1 MAGKKNKQKAKI
13 PRQTWQPHPSVRV
26 LGNVWQVIFTT
37 FKIIAAALGTVLIIG
52 AVCAAVFVGVLGD
65 YLEQDVAPLA
75 GVDLDGF
82 DLDQNSTVYYVDENG
97 DITVLQNI
105 HAKNKS
111 EWATYDELPENLI
124 NATIAIED
132 KRFYEH
138 QGVDWIT
145 TIKACA
151 RMFFGNSSMGGSTIT
166 QQTIKNLFDE
176 KDVTVQRKVLEIF
189 RAIEFEKRYDK
200 ETILEWYF
208 NVIYMGERCTGV
220 KTAAATYFGKELE
233 MLTTAEC
240 ASLIS
245 ITNNPSL
252 YNPYR
257 TNKDA
262 GGLTGAERNLV
273 RQRHVL
279 DEMYDQGMLTEEEY
293 KAETAQ
299 TLVFKRGIAPE
310 DKMASCDAAGCGYR
324 GTVGSF
330 KLENA
335 VYYCPRCSS
344 ITTMDAN
351 ASQEVYSY
359 FVDTLIEDVAMALA
373 ERDGMDWNAATME
386 TYKNII
392 QSGGYHI
399 YSTLDMKVQNQLDK
413 IYQDLS
419 QIPAT
424 RSGQQLQSAMVILDN
439 RTGDIVAL
447 CGGVGKDKVHDGLN
461 RAVDSDLQTGSSIKP
476 ITVYGPAF
484 EAGVITPATV
494 IKDLPHHYNSGSGWP
509 KNDDRKYQYAYAVHD
524 GIRRSVNA
532 VAVNTLDLIGTG
544 FSYKFAKE
552 QLGLVSLLESYN
564 KGGEEMSDIDYAPL
578 AMGAQT
584 LGVSVREMASAFG
597 TFAYNGV
604 WREGRTFT
612 KVYDRYGNLVLDN
625 TQDSREVFSEKT
637 VNYMN
642 YCLQDAVYSGT
653 GTNAQISGQLVYGK
667 TGTTASNRDRWFC
680 GFTKHYT
687 AAVWCGYD
695 DPEVISLVY
704 GGNPAAQLFKKVL
717 EPIHKGKP
725 RVQMYDSSK
734 LVSVTI
740 CLDSGKIATDA
751 CKADVR
757 TDGDFKRTAEAL
769 VYKED
774 IPKDKCDKHV
784 LVSVCPGGGVANE
797 YCEHFAQAGEI
808 ELEEK
813 ALVKMT
819 KADLDK
825 LVKCKSQGLNPEYL
839 REDYVYLVGNDGKDA
854 VFGGVLEKLE
864 NSKAPYLVCTEH
876 TKESWEEYQKNHE
889 TGTEDP
895 DQTDP
900 LRSLWEVLL
909 P

>member
-1 MAGKKNKQKAKI
+1 MAKKQKKAKI
-13 PRQTWQPHPSVRV
+13 PRQSWKPHPAVKT
-26 LGNVWQVIFTT
+26 LGNVWQVIFTV
-37 FKIIAAALGTVLIIG
+37 FKIAAAALTTVVIIG
-52 AVCAAVFVGVLGD
+52 AVCAAVFAGVLGD
-65 YLEQDVAPLA
+65 YLEQEVAPLA

-82 DLDQNSTVYYVDENG
+82 DLDQNSTVYYVNSDG

-233 MLTTAEC
+233 MLSIAEC

-257 TNKDA
+257 TNLDA
-262 GGLTGAERNLV
+262 GGLTGAERNKV
-273 RQRHVL
+273 RQKHVL
-279 DEMYDQGMLTEEEY
+279 EEMYEQGMLTTEEY
-293 KAETAQ
+293 ETEIAREL
-299 TLVFKRGIAPE
+299 TYKKGIDFE
-310 DKMASCDAAGCGYR
+310 DKVASCEASGCGYR
-324 GTVGSF
+324 STVGTF
-330 KLENA
+330 KKENS
-335 VYYCPRCSS
+335 VYYCPKCGAETS
-344 ITTMDAN
+344 IGTN

-373 ERDGMDWNAATME
+373 ERDGMEWNNATME

-399 YSTLDMKVQNQLDK
+399 YSTIDMDVQNQLDK
-413 IYQDLS
+413 IYQDLD
-419 QIPAT
+419 QIPKT
-424 RSGQQLQSAMVILDN
+424 RSGQQLQSAMVIIDN
-439 RTGDIVAL
+439 TTGDIVAL
-447 CGGVGKDKVHDGLN
+447 CGGVGTEKAHDGQN

-476 ITVYGPAF
+476 ISVYGPAF

-494 IKDLPHHYNSGSGWP
+494 IKDLPHHYVSGAGWP
-509 KNDDRKYQYAYAVHD
+509 KNDDRKYQYSYTIHD
-524 GIRRSVNA
+524 GVRRSVNA

-552 QLGLVSLLESYN
+552 QFGLVSLLEKYT
-564 KGGEEMSDIDYAPL
+564 KGGTDMSDIDYAPL

-597 TFAYNGV
+597 TFANNGV

-612 KVYDRYGNLVLDN
+612 KVYDRHGNLVLDN
-625 TQDSREVFSEKT
+625 TQDNRQVLSEKT

-642 YCLQDAVYSGT
+642 YCLYDAV
-653 GTNAQISGQLVYGK
+653 
-667 TGTTASNRDRWFC
+667 
-680 GFTKHYT
+680 
-687 AAVWCGYD
+687 
-695 DPEVISLVY
+695 
-704 GGNPAAQLFKKVL
+704 
-717 EPIHKGKP
+717 
-725 RVQMYDSSK
+725 
-734 LVSVTI
+734 
-740 CLDSGKIATDA
+740 
-751 CKADVR
+751 
-757 TDGDFKRTAEAL
+757 
-769 VYKED
+769 
-774 IPKDKCDKHV
+774 
-784 LVSVCPGGGVANE
+784 
-797 YCEHFAQAGEI
+797 
-808 ELEEK
+808 
-813 ALVKMT
+813 
-819 KADLDK
+819 
-825 LVKCKSQGLNPEYL
+825 
-839 REDYVYLVGNDGKDA
+839 
-854 VFGGVLEKLE
+854 
-864 NSKAPYLVCTEH
+864 
-876 TKESWEEYQKNHE
+876 
-889 TGTEDP
+889 
-895 DQTDP
+895 
-900 LRSLWEVLL
+900 
-909 P
+909 